1 MIVYIGIG
9 SNLGEKRDNCFRAL
23 EFLRDRGIIIKKI
36 SSFYETE
43 PWGVKEQPKFINLA
57 IEAETGFSPDEL
69 LFTLKDIENR
79 IGRTKTLRWGPRIID
94 LDILFY
100 GDEIIDTEDL
110 RIPHRMLH
118 ERDFV
123 LVPLDE
129 ISPDKIH
136 PIFGKTI
143 RQLKEELKHD

>member
-1 MIVYIGIG
+1 MIVHIGIG
-9 SNLGEKRDNCFRAL
+9 SNLGERQDNCFKAL
-23 EFLRDRGIIIKKI
+23 EFLRDRGITIKKI

-69 LFTLKDIENR
+69 LFILSDIENKL
-79 IGRTKTLRWGPRIID
+79 GRTKTLRWGSRIID

-136 PIFGKTI
+136 PVFRKTI